1 MIPPVPRA
9 LIQELADYEKMPDG
23 PRITAEQLEKD
34 GFGPHKFFHC
44 EVAEADGE
52 VGATAVPL
60 LAQPSAAGV
69 CPLLLHLLHLGGQV
83 CLHGGLVRPAQP

>member
-1 MIPPVPRA
+1 MIPPIPRA

-44 EVAEADGE
+44 EVAESD
-52 VGATAVPL
+52 
-60 LAQPSAAGV
+60 
-69 CPLLLHLLHLGGQV
+69 GQV
-83 CLHGGLVRPAQP
+83 GVPAVTHLDEASPRVRE